1 MILDITQ
8 LDETRLRQIVTEL
21 DAILTPAPVAA
32 ACVWC
37 GNSQCAACA

>member
-8 LDETRLRQIVTEL
+8 LNETRLRQIITEL
-21 DAILTPAPVAA
+21 DTILAAPPPA

-37 GNSQCAACA
+37 GNSQCAACS